1 MSSCCEVNGFVCQ
14 HRSGVTRLITCSD
27 YSLVIRIGAIL
38 SSRGSKLLAYL
49 ELMEL
54 ILSSS
59 IDTETQDLGLVWNS
73 RETFHPLLYS
83 SEFSFKLLQLTISNH
98 WVVLTLHLYNYII
111 LVAP

>member
-1 MSSCCEVNGFVCQ
+1 MVSFASTGLAS
-14 HRSGVTRLITCSD
+14 RWVTTCLD

-59 IDTETQDLGLVWNS
+59 IDTEDTRFGSGRNRRKAFLPV
-73 RETFHPLLYS
+73 LYS
-83 SEFSFKLLQLTISNH
+83 
-98 WVVLTLHLYNYII
+98 
-111 LVAP
+111 